1 MKTRKSTLELTP
13 LLDVVLI
20 ILFVFMMLLAQQMA
34 ESADIK
40 ERAETDVETMEAEM
54 LAAQDSLESLQEEY
68 DALLA
73 TSEMTAEE
81 LARTKDTS
89 EKQQDTAENLAKA
102 VAEFIDANEDD
113 IQKLLDDNDAPSK
126 EMLDNMSTE
135 DIAAELL
142 KYEAISRQFYFID
155 IELKTSANRLY
166 INNESTSLGISFDQ
180 VSDDAGK
187 ANKIEAI
194 KSLIETDIE
203 KRQGGAQMVF
213 ITLRVS
219 DDEVYQ
225 YAWEVVWSAIGEI
238 QEKYGTDK
246 IFRTHFTLINN

>member
-20 ILFVFMMLLAQQMA
+20 ILFVFMMMLAQQMA

-40 ERAETDVETMEAEM
+40 ERAESDVESMENELAVAED
-54 LAAQDSLESLQEEY
+54 ALESLQEEY
-68 DALLA
+68 DELLA
-73 TSEMTAEE
+73 SSEMTADE
-81 LARTKDTS
+81 LERMKYIS
-89 EKQQDTAENLAKA
+89 QQQQDTAENLAKA
-102 VAEFIDANEDD
+102 VADFIDAEQDD
-113 IQKLLDDNDAPSK
+113 IQKLLDENEAPSA

-166 INNESTSLGISFDQ
+166 INKESTSLGISFDQ
-180 VSDDAGK
+180 VSDEAGK
-187 ANKIEAI
+187 ADKIEAI

-213 ITLRVS
+213 ITLKVS

-246 IFRTHFTLINN
+246 IFRTHITLMNN